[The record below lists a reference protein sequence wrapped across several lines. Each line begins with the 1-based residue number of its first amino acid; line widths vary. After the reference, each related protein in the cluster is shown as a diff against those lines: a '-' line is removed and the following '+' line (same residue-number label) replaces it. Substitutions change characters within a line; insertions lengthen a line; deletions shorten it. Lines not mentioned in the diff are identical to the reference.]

1 MASQLQRANPPIPTA
16 GLLPAAP
23 WWCAPCTSVNNCM
36 TLLHGQRIISP
47 RPVEAPEG
55 ELARSVHQPQ
65 EPHAGAVNAVAVF
78 AADTRALTAST
89 DRTLKVWDLK
99 TFTVRHTLQGHGQAV
114 NCCEVLAGSTLAVSG
129 SADWSLKVWDLQNL
143 VCVATLTGHAGGV
156 TAVATLE
163 VPRDY
168 YGDSG
173 GDGDGKEKEKE
184 KEKKKMMR
192 MKKKKERGGASA
204 AAADGYGMLE
214 KEYST
219 DGEGGFEDV
228 RLAEDESGDEIKK
241 DKPSW
246 AINGSVHTDR
256 APRLEL
262 REHVWG
268 TRQPRR

>member
-1 MASQLQRANPPIPTA
+1 M
-16 GLLPAAP
+16 
-23 WWCAPCTSVNNCM
+23 
-36 TLLHGQRIISP
+36 
-47 RPVEAPEG
+47 
-55 ELARSVHQPQ
+55 
-65 EPHAGAVNAVAVF
+65 
-78 AADTRALTAST
+78 

-143 VCVATLTGHAGGV
+143 VCGATLTGHAGGV

-184 KEKKKMMR
+184 KEKKKMMMM

-228 RLAEDESGDEIKK
+228 RLAEDESGDE
-241 DKPSW
+241 
-246 AINGSVHTDR
+246 
-256 APRLEL
+256 
-262 REHVWG
+262 
-268 TRQPRR
+268 